1 MSEINAGA
9 DWETDPIV
17 TRTAGEAPSFTMAK
31 PDSVNAED
39 LAWPALPQV
48 AMMLLHAPVSA
59 DPGAATE
66 VLDRARAIA
75 RAIAPRAG
83 PRLTRVGP
91 VLLVGTSV
99 QTGRI
104 MASLTEEFTKRHGK
118 PKFIRLRPLG
128 IGALK
133 SVRQNVRRVESD
145 LAGALSTANIGEP
158 FGLRDELLKVETF
171 RRRIAKVKFRNAG
184 IRAVIVGSQ
193 NNASVRALLSVVHH
207 QHVSSYY
214 IPHAPTADNAFYHD
228 LPTNWAL
235 LRGASEV
242 EFYRG
247 LGATPLDHLA
257 AVGNPGEPVSHA
269 TPPNSSSVV
278 YAASAPE
285 VIQGDIDV
293 IYHAIRS
300 PIKVSLHPRMRSHAY
315 RRMFPSAWEIIDAPD
330 TSTYLRRHGAKAVVQ
345 HGSGVGLEAL
355 SMGLDVID
363 LCHPQDRP
371 NYPYI
376 IEPYVQIVHDV
387 SSLRKAMDKLSVRAG
402 GRLERIDYAH
412 SWCNESSIDVVRS
425 IADLVEQSSTCDTA
439 GGVLLDGWEWGCAA
453 KGDFSYPD

>member
-1 MSEINAGA
+1 M
-9 DWETDPIV
+9 
-17 TRTAGEAPSFTMAK
+17 
-31 PDSVNAED
+31 
-39 LAWPALPQV
+39 
-48 AMMLLHAPVSA
+48 
-59 DPGAATE
+59 
-66 VLDRARAIA
+66 
-75 RAIAPRAG
+75 
-83 PRLTRVGP
+83 
-91 VLLVGTSV
+91 
-99 QTGRI
+99 
-104 MASLTEEFTKRHGK
+104 
-118 PKFIRLRPLG
+118 
-128 IGALK
+128 
-133 SVRQNVRRVESD
+133 
-145 LAGALSTANIGEP
+145 
-158 FGLRDELLKVETF
+158 
-171 RRRIAKVKFRNAG
+171 
-184 IRAVIVGSQ
+184 
-193 NNASVRALLSVVHH
+193 
-207 QHVSSYY
+207 
-214 IPHAPTADNAFYHD
+214 
-228 LPTNWAL
+228 
-235 LRGASEV
+235 
-242 EFYRG
+242 
-247 LGATPLDHLA
+247 
-257 AVGNPGEPVSHA
+257 SHA